1 MKNGDEIGPYRVI
14 RLLGQGGMGAVY
26 EVEHRDLGVRYALKV
41 FTCERSTNAFLRKRF
56 LTEGKLLARL
66 NHPRIVR
73 VFDLAVDSAQGVP
86 YFVMNLVLSPDGRPR
101 TLEDL
106 RKAGAVTEEQ
116 AAVWYADLAEGLAYV
131 HANGVV
137 HRDVKLE
144 NVLVDAEG
152 HAVLSDFG
160 VSRIFEEKL
169 RRDLRTTVTMVG
181 MPGLDDRLIMGT
193 KVYLAP
199 EIRFGEKATPDSDWY
214 ALGVLMLRLLSG
226 VWYGPGTDLAG
237 LLAGFDIDWR
247 PRITPLL
254 AIDPSR
260 RHPYLP
266 NRGVRLSGG
275 GMRLA
280 ARRPVWLW
288 TASAAVALVGL
299 AVLAVFEFY
308 GRSSEVREEGE
319 GGVRSAAAS
328 LPPPVLAPDALPEP
342 APSSVPEPDER
353 ISGSEAPQA
362 VVSAVQPRLPAE
374 ETPSTDFPE
383 APAALVLS
391 DAKPVPN
398 YAYAGQTDLQS
409 VSLQEGIP
417 KIGDGAFAGC
427 TGLRYVTI
435 PASVG
440 SIGRLAFAACD
451 NLEMVEFKGP
461 PLAVDINGQ
470 TFPVGIDGLYS
481 SEWAEE
487 WNRVIDPDTG
497 MWMGLVMVENPL

>member
-1 MKNGDEIGPYRVI
+1 MKSGDEIGPYRVV

-86 YFVMNLVLSPDGRPR
+86 YFVMNLVLAPDGRPR

-106 RKAGAVTEEQ
+106 RKAGDVTEEQ

-152 HAVLSDFG
+152 HAVLTDFG

-199 EIRFGEKATPDSDWY
+199 EIRFGEKATPASDWY
-214 ALGVLMLRLLSG
+214 ALGVLMLRLLTG
-226 VWYGPGTDLAG
+226 VWFGPGTDVAG
-237 LLAGFDIDWR
+237 LLAGFDINWKTR
-247 PRITPLL
+247 LVPLL
-254 AIDPSR
+254 AIDPSQ

-266 NRGVRLSGG
+266 SQGVRVSGG
-275 GMRLA
+275 GPKSGP
-280 ARRPVWLW
+280 RRPVWLW
-288 TASAAVALVGL
+288 AASAAV
-299 AVLAVFEFY
+299 VLAGLSVLTFFEF
-308 GRSSEVREEGE
+308 RKPAPTEGE
-319 GGVRSAAAS
+319 SDFASAVRSPDPTPETLAAPESIAVASASASDEEPAEPPDDVSVPSLHTKRPAATERPAAA
-328 LPPPVLAPDALPEP
+328 
-342 APSSVPEPDER
+342 
-353 ISGSEAPQA
+353 
-362 VVSAVQPRLPAE
+362 
-374 ETPSTDFPE
+374 TDFAD
-383 APAALVLS
+383 APTALVLS
-391 DAKPVPN
+391 DTKPIPN
-398 YAYAGQTDLQS
+398 FAFAGQTGLQS
-409 VSLQEGIP
+409 VTLPEGIP
-417 KIGDGAFAGC
+417 SIGDGAFAGC

-435 PASVG
+435 PSSVD

-451 NLEMVEFKGP
+451 KLEAVEFKGP
-461 PLAVDINGQ
+461 TLDVDANGQ
-470 TFPVGIDGLYS
+470 TFPNGVLGLYPAR
-481 SEWAEE
+481 WADD
-487 WNRVIDPDTG
+487 WRRVIDPETG
-497 MWMGLVMVENPL
+497 MWMGLFMLENP

>member
-1 MKNGDEIGPYRVI
+1 MKSGDEIGPYRVV

-86 YFVMNLVLSPDGRPR
+86 YFVMNLVLAPDGRPR

-106 RKAGAVTEEQ
+106 RKAGDVTEEQ

-199 EIRFGEKATPDSDWY
+199 EIRFGEKATPASDWY
-214 ALGVLMLRLLSG
+214 ALGVLMLRLLTG
-226 VWYGPGTDLAG
+226 VWFGPGTDVAG
-237 LLAGFDIDWR
+237 LLAGFDIDWKTR
-247 PRITPLL
+247 LVPLL
-254 AIDPSR
+254 AIDPSQ

-266 NRGVRLSGG
+266 SQGVRVSGG
-275 GMRLA
+275 GPKSGL
-280 ARRPVWLW
+280 RRPVWLW
-288 TASAAVALVGL
+288 AASAAV
-299 AVLAVFEFY
+299 VLAGLSVLAFFEF
-308 GRSSEVREEGE
+308 RKPAPTEGE
-319 GGVRSAAAS
+319 SDFASAVRS
-328 LPPPVLAPDALPEP
+328 PDP
-342 APSSVPEPDER
+342 
-353 ISGSEAPQA
+353 
-362 VVSAVQPRLPAE
+362 
-374 ETPSTDFPE
+374 TPE
-383 APAALVLS
+383 ALAA
-391 DAKPVPN
+391 PE
-398 YAYAGQTDLQS
+398 S
-409 VSLQEGIP
+409 VAVASASASASAAP
-417 KIGDGAFAGC
+417 
-427 TGLRYVTI
+427 LRFT
-435 PASVG
+435 S
-440 SIGRLAFAACD
+440 
-451 NLEMVEFKGP
+451 
-461 PLAVDINGQ
+461 
-470 TFPVGIDGLYS
+470 T
-481 SEWAEE
+481 
-487 WNRVIDPDTG
+487 
-497 MWMGLVMVENPL
+497 

>member
-116 AAVWYADLAEGLAYV
+116 AAVWYADLAEGLSYV

-152 HAVLSDFG
+152 HAILSDFG

-199 EIRFGEKATPDSDWY
+199 EIRFGEKATPASDWY

-237 LLAGFDIDWR
+237 LLAGFDIDWKSR
-247 PRITPLL
+247 LVPLL
-254 AIDPSR
+254 AIDPSLR
-260 RHPYLP
+260 RPYLP
-266 NRGVRLSGG
+266 GKGVRVSGG
-275 GMRLA
+275 GFASA

-288 TASAAVALVGL
+288 TASAVVVLVALSVLAFLEFAGDAPSEGESEPASAARPAEPSPEVLEPAAPAAVASVPASDAETVSLPDDMSAPPLQTEVP
-299 AVLAVFEFY
+299 AT
-308 GRSSEVREEGE
+308 SEA
-319 GGVRSAAAS
+319 SAAATE
-328 LPPPVLAPDALPEP
+328 LA
-342 APSSVPEPDER
+342 
-353 ISGSEAPQA
+353 GSP
-362 VVSAVQPRLPAE
+362 
-374 ETPSTDFPE
+374 T
-383 APAALVLS
+383 ALVLS
-391 DAKPVPN
+391 DTKPVPN
-398 YAYAGQTDLQS
+398 YAFAGLTSLQS
-409 VSLQEGIP
+409 VALPEGIP
-417 KIGDGAFAGC
+417 SIGDGAFAGC

-451 NLEMVEFKGP
+451 NLETVEFKGP
-461 PLAVDINGQ
+461 TVDVEPGGQ
-470 TFPVGIDGLYS
+470 TFPLGSYGLYPAQ
-481 SEWAEE
+481 WADD
-487 WNRVIDPDTG
+487 WRRVIDPDTG
-497 MWMGLVMVENPL
+497 MWMGLFMLENP

>member
-1 MKNGDEIGPYRVI
+1 MKSGDKIGPYRVV

-86 YFVMNLVLSPDGRPR
+86 YFVMNLVLAPDGRPR

-106 RKAGAVTEEQ
+106 RKTGSVTEEQ

-131 HANGVV
+131 HANGIV

-199 EIRFGEKATPDSDWY
+199 EIRFGEKATPASDWY
-214 ALGVLMLRLLSG
+214 ALGVLMLRLLTG
-226 VWYGPGTDLAG
+226 VWFGPGTDVAG
-237 LLAGFDIDWR
+237 LLAGFDINWKTR
-247 PRITPLL
+247 LVPLL
-254 AIDPSR
+254 AIDPSQ

-266 NRGVRLSGG
+266 SQGVRVSGG
-275 GMRLA
+275 GPKSGP
-280 ARRPVWLW
+280 RRPVWLW
-288 TASAAVALVGL
+288 AASAAV
-299 AVLAVFEFY
+299 VLAGLSVCPGLFRIPEARTDRRGIRFRFRRPLPRSDAGGARRAGVCCRRFRLRFRRGA
-308 GRSSEVREEGE
+308 GRTAGRRF
-319 GGVRSAAAS
+319 RSASSHETPRSNGTPRGGDGFRRWPDCARPLRHEADS
-328 LPPPVLAPDALPEP
+328 QLCVRGTDGPPVRHP
-342 APSSVPEPDER
+342 
-353 ISGSEAPQA
+353 
-362 VVSAVQPRLPAE
+362 PRRH
-374 ETPSTDFPE
+374 S
-383 APAALVLS
+383 
-391 DAKPVPN
+391 
-398 YAYAGQTDLQS
+398 QH
-409 VSLQEGIP
+409 
-417 KIGDGAFAGC
+417 
-427 TGLRYVTI
+427 R
-435 PASVG
+435 
-440 SIGRLAFAACD
+440 
-451 NLEMVEFKGP
+451 
-461 PLAVDINGQ
+461 
-470 TFPVGIDGLYS
+470 
-481 SEWAEE
+481 
-487 WNRVIDPDTG
+487 
-497 MWMGLVMVENPL
+497 